1 MEMEDNDFEHWYEG
15 IDDMEFDV
23 SDMVAYEEYLTMGA
37 VKGAMSRLD
46 KLRSQA
52 YNAPANLREKA
63 MKNFKV

>member
-1 MEMEDNDFEHWYEG
+1 MEDNDFEHWYEG

-37 VKGAMSRLD
+37 VKNAMSRLD

-52 YNAPANLREKA
+52 YNAPEKLREKA